1 MAEQDFKFDDAL
13 LVKTAREMLAKKIDR
28 NSERGRQVGG
38 MGDNHHRAGRI

>member
-13 LVKTAREMLAKKIDR
+13 LMKTAREMLAKKIDR
-28 NSERGRQVGG
+28 NSERGRQVRG